1 MSLVTPY
8 EKEMAKRTKVLADI
22 MDAMNLSNITSEN
35 MERIQKNIYA
45 FNNPSTL
52 FQITDIGRISDI
64 LRKNIYD
71 EVEVRFGNIIHKG
84 YNNIFI
90 SGVDFTRFMFLKN
103 YLDSLTV
110 TSKTFHRFISR
121 DTIEISNNKL
131 QSNIRKISNIHQ
143 ELPEF
148 QLKKPIVTI
157 DSNKYG
163 VRFQQSIEK
172 FISPPDGDFIIDII
186 RHRNRFSY
194 VESNINAE
202 LYGYS
207 IDLTVV
213 YQTKNGKKRNICEI
227 EIERVYQKSIKYIHT
242 IEQLLHIVDVLYK
255 NQSPT
260 KLYITTILNT
270 NLTNWFNLSFEF
282 KYGDPLYLTGSKNLN
297 KPVSLHMYDMIE
309 ASFDPCI
316 TVKYDGLRT
325 LLAII
330 RKYAI
335 LIFYPNN
342 IVYITYDES
351 FSNEASLF
359 DCELV
364 KTDLYLFDCL
374 YHTGDD
380 LRNESFLTRYLSVE
394 QFSRENSSVGN
405 LNVYPKKYYYE
416 ESFYDNVKNAFNSF
430 EYTTV
435 DNDGLILQSRSKYQ
449 SKVYKW
455 KPLHLITI
463 DFLLIGD
470 GELNCFTTDRGAI
483 IPINGVKVVGNI
495 IDGIIPS
502 GLVVECKVVSEN
514 ITDDPLLFE
523 MFRIRWDKEYPNS
536 ANTID
541 NILQSIRRPI
551 YEQTIKGLDLKVAR
565 VYHNQE
571 KRMKIKHIKKDS
583 TILDI
588 GSGRGGD
595 IGKWIGANI
604 KKVYAIEPNEEN
616 LSILIER
623 LHDVNHDI
631 CEIIQLHAKFEELH
645 IEYIPDKIDVITT
658 YFSSTFFFK
667 NIDIYTKYLKNID
680 KFLKY
685 DGKLSGIVI
694 DGDRIKKLLDSNRIK
709 YNIDENMTSYFWSTA
724 FSIEQ
729 VTEFDGSEGDEI
741 LININDPDSMV
752 KNQIEWLFYFDKFS
766 IDMENMGF
774 IRSNVS
780 YLDRGI
786 QFDKLSDDAKI
797 FSSLFVSYEF
807 TRKIYEI
814 YVAPV
819 IIDDKYKYINNKA
832 NVIYS
837 LLCAVIY
844 AIIHEELDD
853 KQLLHIRSAI
863 SQTLSYEEFIQF
875 SFCKRLINNEKNRYD
890 EPDDLYSYVA
900 YETFKKNLRK
910 FVYFSRTIIGELL
923 SYVFNIQIIIIDSE
937 GYIENIYGDNITD
950 ICVIK
955 EYLGTESNSTLQYS
969 TLLDMINKNTIF
981 DRTILNIVVKIW
993 SKKKLI

>member
-282 KYGDPLYLTGSKNLN
+282 KYGDPLYL
-297 KPVSLHMYDMIE
+297 
-309 ASFDPCI
+309 
-316 TVKYDGLRT
+316 
-325 LLAII
+325 
-330 RKYAI
+330 
-335 LIFYPNN
+335 
-342 IVYITYDES
+342 
-351 FSNEASLF
+351 
-359 DCELV
+359 
-364 KTDLYLFDCL
+364 
-374 YHTGDD
+374 
-380 LRNESFLTRYLSVE
+380 
-394 QFSRENSSVGN
+394 
-405 LNVYPKKYYYE
+405 NVYPKKYYYE

-523 MFRIRWDKEYPNS
+523 MFRMRWDKEYPNS

-863 SQTLSYEEFIQF
+863 SETLSNEEFIQF